1 MSIDNIFKCCKKNY
15 LITGVSGIFLG
26 AYGSYYGLS
35 NFLGPIYEPPVEVPP
50 SEPINDSPPVTD
62 PISDPLVVPLGAPI
76 TLGTIVSNSTATIGA
91 VALIGGLAVLSF
103 GVSRLLMSHDTYQ
116 TIQLVRE
123 NNRLRQEGNLN
134 TENIKRLRND
144 LRNINN
150 NPKPPRREDFEKI
163 EDNVNID
170 EKMKEFEKQQRE
182 IDEARKNLEKK
193 YNEYLEVTKK
203 DKFSFFG
210 SNKSALFLKG
220 DNFEFE
226 GEKDKIV
233 EKPQELEKI
242 DQASNQ
248 LLAKLEGN
256 AKVFVETPLFKVYV
270 ENIPGLE
277 EGLIIEGSQEVALQ
291 GVILEGIF
299 SALGFKENVSIEAM
313 LTESVQDI
321 QTNMAM
327 NLATTAYDD
336 LNNFIYYGALQVV
349 GTPIVNFDNPNEI
362 VYRFSNMNIIKLP
375 EDKITYLNAPKA
387 LTRFKFENTNFVSR
401 LAMQFKI
408 YIIPIFSSIVAK
420 GIGRFNPLLA
430 KWLYVVSNNKFSSS
444 VIFKTVPKINSASFK
459 NQFVKNLDSLE
470 TPKNS
475 LGDWKSQTELTYFK
489 EMVFQETGRD
499 DLGYENIKDIPVIK
513 ERVEEIYKKLIDDF
527 LQKRNAFVDFI
538 KIYNRLY
545 EYMFPNEY
553 KQEIDNFKKDLK
565 KNVEALELHERTLKT
580 KGFFVNN

>member
-15 LITGVSGIFLG
+15 IITGVSGIMLG

-35 NFLGPIYEPPVEVPP
+35 NFLGPVYTAPIEVPP
-50 SEPINDSPPVTD
+50 APSDPINNTEPIGEPENITV
-62 PISDPLVVPLGAPI
+62 PISDPVSYSAIVANAA
-76 TLGTIVSNSTATIGA
+76 TMGT
-91 VALIGGLAVLSF
+91 VALIGGLAVIGF
-103 GVSRLLMSHDTYQ
+103 GVSRIIMRRDNYETLRVLS
-116 TIQLVRE
+116 E
-123 NNRLRQEGNLN
+123 NVRLRREGNLN
-134 TENIKRLRND
+134 TETITRLRDD
-144 LRNINN
+144 LRNIRE

-170 EKMKEFEKQQRE
+170 EKLDQFEKQKRE
-182 IDEARKNLEKK
+182 IDEARNNLEKK
-193 YNEYLEVTKK
+193 YNEYIEITKK

-210 SNKSALFLKG
+210 SNKSVLFIKG
-220 DNFEFE
+220 DNFELE
-226 GEKDKIV
+226 GGEIKIE
-233 EKPQELEKI
+233 EKPQELKKI

-256 AKVFVETPLFKVYV
+256 AKSFVETPLFQIYK
-270 ENIPGLE
+270 ENIPGLK

-321 QTNMAM
+321 QTNMAL

-349 GTPIVNFDNPNEI
+349 GTPIVNFSDPNEI

-387 LTRFKFENTNFVSR
+387 LTRFKFENNNFVSR

-420 GIGRFNPLLA
+420 GIGRFNPVLA

-470 TPKNS
+470 TAKNS
-475 LGDWKSQTELTYFK
+475 LGDWKTEIELTKFR

-499 DLGYENIKDIPVIK
+499 DLGYENIKDIAVIK

-553 KQEIDNFKKDLK
+553 KQEIDNFIKDLEN
-565 KNVEALELHERTLKT
+565 NVNALELHERTLKT
-580 KGFFVNN
+580 KSFFVNN